1 MMIKKVE
8 ICFGGGVQ
16 GRKKYEFR
24 FFAVQDA
31 FLPINTHEPH
41 QSCRKTALRCFTTF
55 HQISS

>member
-16 GRKKYEFR
+16 GRKKHECR

-31 FLPINTHEPH
+31 FLPVNTHEPH
-41 QSCRKTALRCFTTF
+41 QSCRKTAL
-55 HQISS
+55 